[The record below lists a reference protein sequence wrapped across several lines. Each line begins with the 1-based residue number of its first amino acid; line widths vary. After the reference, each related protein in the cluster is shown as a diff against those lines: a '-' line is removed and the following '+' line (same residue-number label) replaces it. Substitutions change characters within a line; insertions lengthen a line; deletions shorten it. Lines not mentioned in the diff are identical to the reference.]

1 MEKSL
6 AIKIIISY
14 LCNCFLFLWN
24 MYFFFINNMI
34 FGLQIPKFQLVIAKK
49 QKHTHK
55 KTFRT
60 IIITFSTSKQ
70 PLINL
75 NSNIRQ
81 KNLRNLDVKKKS
93 FSLDTPIKNEFTNTK
108 ISFLWLEYDL
118 WKSFAPLSLLW
129 WLILSSLN
137 I

>member
-1 MEKSL
+1 
-6 AIKIIISY
+6 
-14 LCNCFLFLWN
+14 

-118 WKSFAPLSLLW
+118 
-129 WLILSSLN
+129 
-137 I
+137 